1 MSITMPSSVPAS
13 VPAAVGVPVERKT
26 VIGIDA
32 SRANARQ
39 RTGTEWY
46 AFNLIQELK
55 AVIPDTV
62 RVVLYSKDE
71 LRDGL
76 EQLPP
81 NWESRILRWRPGRF
95 WTQMRLSWEM
105 LRRPPD
111 LLFVPAHALPLVLPE
126 RCVTT
131 IHDVAFMARPKAY
144 GFFERLY
151 HRFAAGYAVDRAD
164 LLLTV
169 SEFSRAETIKYFGAD
184 PAKVA
189 VTPLGFDTRSYRPV
203 TNQGTL
209 DNVLGRYNIR
219 RPYFLFVGRLES
231 KKNLAGLLHA
241 YRIFRDKFD
250 VSRGYKLV
258 LVGKKGIGYE
268 AAWRGGIISPALRRD
283 VIETGY
289 VCSEDSKY
297 LYAGATALVFPSWYE
312 GFGLPLLEAWA
323 CRTPVIASRLASIP
337 EVGGDAVLYVDP
349 SEPEEIAQAMDSI
362 SQDQGLRKE
371 LVEKGQQRVGGFTWR
386 KTAESTWIRLS
397 QLAAIR
403 FG

>member
-1 MSITMPSSVPAS
+1 MSIRMSSSAPAPASASAAVPA
-13 VPAAVGVPVERKT
+13 VKKT
-26 VIGIDA
+26 IIGIDA

-46 AFNLIQELK
+46 AFHLIQELK
-55 AVIPDTV
+55 AIIPDTV
-62 RVVLYSKDE
+62 QVVLYSKDE

-76 EQLPP
+76 GRLPP
-81 NWESRILRWRPGRF
+81 NWESRVLRWRPGRF
-95 WTQMRLSWEM
+95 WTQLRLSWEM
-105 LRRPPD
+105 FRRPPD
-111 LLFVPAHALPLVLPE
+111 LLFVPAHALPFVLPE
-126 RCVTT
+126 RCATT

-151 HRFAAGYAVDRAD
+151 HRLTASLAVDRAD

-169 SEFSRAETIKYFGAD
+169 SEFSRAETVKYFGAD

-189 VTPLGFDTRSYRPV
+189 VTPLGFDTASYRPV

-209 DNVLGRYNIR
+209 DKVLSRYKIS

-250 VSRGYKLV
+250 MARGHKLV
-258 LVGKKGIGYE
+258 LVGKEGIGYK

-349 SEPEEIAQAMDSI
+349 SEPEEIAHAMDSV
-362 SQDQGLRKE
+362 SRDQDLRKD
-371 LVEKGQQRVGGFTWR
+371 LIDKGQKRVGGHSWR
-386 KTAESTWIRLS
+386 KTAESTWMRLEH
-397 QLAAIR
+397 LVATR
-403 FG
+403 FI